1 MGDFILVTIIPA
13 TRTWGIIEIWRNSY
27 FFMLGIVFCNARTN
41 KIPKPRVGKQMIYQP
56 LVILM
61 SKLARG
67 VEMSVVS
74 YHPEAVCSWFK
85 LTE

>member
-1 MGDFILVTIIPA
+1 
-13 TRTWGIIEIWRNSY
+13 
-27 FFMLGIVFCNARTN
+27 
-41 KIPKPRVGKQMIYQP
+41 MIYQP
-56 LVILM
+56 LVILI

-85 LTE
+85 LTEQVLGIGGYPFERNMAKTSK